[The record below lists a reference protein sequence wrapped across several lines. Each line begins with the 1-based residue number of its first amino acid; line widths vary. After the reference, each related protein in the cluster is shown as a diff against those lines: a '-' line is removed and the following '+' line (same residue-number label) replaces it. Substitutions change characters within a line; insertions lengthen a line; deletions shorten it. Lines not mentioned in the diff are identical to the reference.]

1 MSTTFTE
8 PLFFGRRCWVA
19 SEVHVS
25 RGSRHPWQ
33 WTVWRSIGRR
43 RPPRAHDDLVER
55 LDAQVRE
62 RVRREGVDPQ
72 REALVV
78 RRIAEDVVRDHDDL
92 SLTGAVAPI
101 ADDGAMVGELVARV
115 SGFGPLQP
123 FLDDPEVEEVW
134 INSPERVFIARRGRH
149 ELTNLRLDAAQV
161 NELVERM
168 LKSSGRR
175 LDISTPFVDA
185 MLPEGHRLHVVLE
198 GITRGFTA
206 VNIRKFLL
214 RAAPPLRPRR
224 ARQPDPA
231 GRARSSRPRSRA
243 GLNILVA
250 GGTQAGKTT
259 MLNCLAASVPGG
271 ERVVS
276 AEEVFELRFSH
287 PDWVAMQTRQAGLE
301 QTGEIVLRDLVKEAL
316 RMRPSRILVGEVRAA
331 ECLDLL
337 LALNSGLPGMCTLHA
352 NSAREALVKM
362 CTLPLLAGDNISAR
376 FVVPTVATSV
386 DLVVHLGLGAR
397 RRTPGQRDRVRA
409 RPGGGRRDRGRADL
423 RAHGGELRRT
433 GGVPARVE
441 RYERV
446 GIDVHALLA
455 SEPRRVSADGRPGRA
470 RRRASGCCSS
480 GRPSPCRARPKVAP
494 RPRPRRSRACSAGPV
509 WATSRPASVLSLCAV
524 LFAVA
529 LAVVQAVSQTLP
541 VAFVFAAM
549 AAYVPIAVLR
559 QRAARRLRDFAE
571 VWPEAVDNLASAV
584 RAGLSLP
591 DAVAALGTSRPGG
604 AAARLRPVR
613 PRLPGHRAVRRVPR
627 PAEGPARRPRR
638 GPGDRGAAAGPR
650 GRRRRPRPAAAQPL
664 GLPARRRPHP
674 LRARV
679 APGLDRQRRA
689 ARGRRAVDRAAAD
702 VVPDRPRSAATP
714 RPAGCSS
721 WASASRV
728 CVLAYTAMMRIG
740 RLPVEKRILS

>member
-1 MSTTFTE
+1 MAAERLATD
-8 PLFFGRRCWVA
+8 
-19 SEVHVS
+19 
-25 RGSRHPWQ
+25 RH
-33 WTVWRSIGRR
+33 TLDRSQALA
-43 RPPRAHDDLVER
+43 RPDAHLDLVQR
-55 LDAQVRE
+55 LDGQVRE

-72 REALVV
+72 REALLV
-78 RRIAEDVVRDHDDL
+78 RRIAEDVVRDHDEL
-92 SLTGAVAPI
+92 SLTGAVAPV

-134 INSPERVFIARRGRH
+134 INDPSRVFIARRGRH

-161 NELVERM
+161 DELVERM

-214 RAAPPLRPRR
+214 RAHRLSDLVALGSLTPQAAAFLE
-224 ARQPDPA
+224 A
-231 GRARSSRPRSRA
+231 SVRA

-259 MLNCLAASVPGG
+259 MLNCLAAAVPGG

-276 AEEVFELRFSH
+276 VEEVFELRFSH

-301 QTGEIVLRDLVKEAL
+301 QTGEVVLRDLVKEAL

-386 DLVVHLGLGAR
+386 DLVIHLGVGADGVR
-397 RRTPGQRDRVRA
+397 RVNEIVSVPGRVE
-409 RPGGGRRDRGRADL
+409 ADVIEVEPIFV
-423 RAHGGELRRT
+423 RHGSQLRRS

-446 GIDVHALLA
+446 GIDVHEVLA
-455 SEPRRVSADGRPGRA
+455 D
-470 RRRASGCCSS
+470 
-480 GRPSPCRARPKVAP
+480 
-494 RPRPRRSRACSAGPV
+494 
-509 WATSRPASVLSLCAV
+509 
-524 LFAVA
+524 
-529 LAVVQAVSQTLP
+529 
-541 VAFVFAAM
+541 AA
-549 AAYVPIAVLR
+549 
-559 QRAARRLRDFAE
+559 
-571 VWPEAVDNLASAV
+571 
-584 RAGLSLP
+584 
-591 DAVAALGTSRPGG
+591 
-604 AAARLRPVR
+604 
-613 PRLPGHRAVRRVPR
+613 
-627 PAEGPARRPRR
+627 
-638 GPGDRGAAAGPR
+638 GDR
-650 GRRRRPRPAAAQPL
+650 
-664 GLPARRRPHP
+664 
-674 LRARV
+674 
-679 APGLDRQRRA
+679 
-689 ARGRRAVDRAAAD
+689 
-702 VVPDRPRSAATP
+702 
-714 RPAGCSS
+714 
-721 WASASRV
+721 
-728 CVLAYTAMMRIG
+728 
-740 RLPVEKRILS
+740 